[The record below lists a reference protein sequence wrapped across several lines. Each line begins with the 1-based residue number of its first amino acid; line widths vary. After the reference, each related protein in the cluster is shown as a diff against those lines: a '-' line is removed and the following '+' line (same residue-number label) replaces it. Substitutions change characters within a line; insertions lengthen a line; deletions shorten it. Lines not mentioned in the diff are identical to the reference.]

1 MANQDIREL
10 VSEPVGAA
18 GEEPMPP
25 KARRVL
31 PLVWLT
37 LGVAAVALFVAWTVI
52 TAVPP
57 IPREQRLLA
66 VPGADSPATTAHPG
80 PSPAHALPSASDQP
94 AGSTRR

>member
-1 MANQDIREL
+1 
-10 VSEPVGAA
+10 
-18 GEEPMPP
+18 MPP

-37 LGVAAVALFVAWTVI
+37 IAVAALSLFVAWTVI
-52 TAVPP
+52 TTSPP

-66 VPGADSPATTAHPG
+66 VPGAESPAATAHPG
-80 PSPAHALPSASDQP
+80 PSPAHSLPSASDQP